1 MGKFLPLYVS
11 SSYIKSTVC
20 ESNSN
25 SHLSFCFPYQQSLG
39 CFWTS
44 TISLAILPLQNIY
57 ILLQRE
63 DLSIIKNA
71 ECKWPS
77 YFLTPVRHKGFA
89 LYLKGNDL
97 CVTQNFPMSLKNYT
111 HCVGKIE
118 PGFLISGKLF
128 LVWLWSFFRERK
140 VKIIWIKSLY
150 YPIFYNPLFLYAH
163 WKAMQMYINSL
174 GKGQYSIFY
183 FPPAMFLI

>member
-118 PGFLISGKLF
+118 PGFLISGKLV
-128 LVWLWSFFRERK
+128 LVWLWSFFREGK
-140 VKIIWIKSLY
+140 VKIIWIKVY
-150 YPIFYNPLFLYAH
+150 ITQYFIIHYFCIH